1 MLDWVPFP
9 NLRRLKLEGLFSS
22 LPTWICSSSLPLL
35 SYLDL
40 TTSGEVQSGA
50 IEILGMLPALR
61 YVNFSVSMFRE
72 VVQKLVVSIGAFPEV
87 RVCLLHRIVLVN
99 PTFQQGA
106 MPMVQRLRSGVQVKD
121 IVNPYFD
128 LSIWDFPSLQQL
140 RIDLLNKEVGPEDY
154 SQAVNVLRCVANDH
168 PKNPTVHADKYFRM
182 T

>member
-1 MLDWVPFP
+1 
-9 NLRRLKLEGLFSS
+9 
-22 LPTWICSSSLPLL
+22 
-35 SYLDL
+35 
-40 TTSGEVQSGA
+40 
-50 IEILGMLPALR
+50 MLPALH
-61 YVNFSVSMFRE
+61 E

-140 RIDLLNKEVGPEDY
+140 RIDLLGIGVSPWVY
-154 SQAVNVLRCVANDH
+154 SWSVDVLRRVAECH
-168 PKNPTVHADKYFRM
+168 PKSPTLRADKY
-182 T
+182 